1 MKKVLTVF
9 GTRPEAIK
17 MAPVIKELEMN
28 HDFFI
33 SKVCVTGQHKEM
45 LYQVLDLFN
54 ISPDYDLRIMKSGQ
68 GLSQITSNIL
78 TKLDKIIDKFR
89 PDILLVHGDTTS
101 ALSASLSAFYHKVKI
116 AHVEAGLR
124 SGSLYSPWP
133 EEGNRAIIDR
143 ICDLH
148 FAPTELNLQNLL
160 NEGIDKNKI
169 FVTGNTVIDS
179 LKYSLKKI
187 ESDTVLKDQ
196 IRNSISNFGYQLKD
210 RNMVLITCHR
220 RENFGQGI
228 SNVVTAVKKLS
239 LIYPNIDFVF
249 PVHLNPNIQSIVKE
263 KISNISN
270 VFLLPTLDYFEFIFL
285 MEKSQFI
292 LTDSGGIQEEA
303 FSLQKNVLL
312 MRDSTERPEAISQG
326 TVKLIGSEVDSIVNN
341 SRLLI
346 DQDLGNLNHRESDN
360 QYGAGD
366 AALKICEILKKID

>member
-187 ESDTVLKDQ
+187 ESDSVLKDQ
-196 IRNSISNFGYQLKD
+196 IQNSISNFGYQLKD

>member
-187 ESDTVLKDQ
+187 ESDSVLKDQ
-196 IRNSISNFGYQLKD
+196 IQNSISNFGYQLKD

-249 PVHLNPNIQSIVKE
+249 PVHLNPNIQSLVKE